1 MKNRRSEYPRIADYA
16 LIGDCHS
23 AALVS
28 RAGSIDWCCLPR
40 FDSDSCFG
48 RLLDW
53 ENGGYFE
60 VRPAGRFRSHREYF
74 ERSLVLATTFRSASG
89 EARLIDCF
97 AMRTGGRA
105 RPRHEIVRIIEG
117 ISGTMRLDVR
127 FVPRLDFGEVKPWI
141 HASSRDAFVA
151 VGSNTAL
158 AIFGDVPL
166 RPGRDHDLEAT
177 LEVRAKSRHHIAV
190 QFLPPEESEAADIG
204 EKDRAQL
211 DAHHEETLRW
221 WRNWSSKITDP
232 NARAD
237 SGGERQRS
245 MPGRSPAQR
254 SPADAQLGGNQPQWK
269 ANGTDLVRSALV
281 LKALCYAPTGAII
294 AAPTTSLPEQIG
306 GERNWDYR
314 FCWLRDS
321 IFTVHALS
329 NLGLQA
335 EARGMRRFIQR
346 SAAGNADEL
355 QVLYAVDG
363 KRRVP
368 ELDLKRLDGWRG
380 SRPVRIGNG
389 AATQFQ
395 ADMYG
400 LVMELSWRWSQRGE
414 RPEDH
419 YWGFL
424 TAIVEAAIAR
434 RHLRDRGLWEV
445 RSRPLH
451 FVQSKVMCWAAVNGG
466 IALAERYSLPAPLE
480 RWKQELGGMRQDI
493 EKRGYDRKR
502 GVFVRSYGS
511 KDLDAALLL
520 LPAVDFVAWDDE
532 RMIRT
537 TDAIR
542 KDLSRNGLVLRYNAQ
557 DGLQGDEGVFVACT
571 FWLAECLAHQRR
583 GKEARET
590 FERAC
595 RCANDLGL
603 FAEEFQPKSREMLG
617 NFPQGLT
624 HLAHVSAALALEG
637 VPQGGERPRRSAGRR
652 G

>member
-1 MKNRRSEYPRIADYA
+1 MRRSDEYPPIGDYA

-28 RAGSIDWCCLPR
+28 RQGSIDWCCLPR

-53 ENGGYFE
+53 SNGGYFQIC
-60 VRPAGRFRSHREYF
+60 PAGRFSSRREYL
-74 ERSLVLATTFRSASG
+74 EKSLVLVTTFRSREG
-89 EARLIDCF
+89 EARLIDFF
-97 AMRTGGRA
+97 AMRAGGRE
-105 RPRHEIVRIIEG
+105 RPRREIVRIIEG
-117 ISGTMRLDVR
+117 VSGALRLNVR

-141 HASSRDAFVA
+141 RPASPCAHVA
-151 VGSNTAL
+151 VGSNAGL
-158 AIFGDVPL
+158 VILGDAPL
-166 RPGRDHDLEAT
+166 RPGADHDLEGV
-177 LEVRAKSRHHIAV
+177 LEVHAESRYHIGV
-190 QFLPPEESEAADIG
+190 QFLPPEESEHGHSG
-204 EKDRAQL
+204 EKEV
-211 DAHHEETLRW
+211 AHLQEHYEETLRW
-221 WRNWSSKITDP
+221 WRDWAAKIRCQD
-232 NARAD
+232 
-237 SGGERQRS
+237 
-245 MPGRSPAQR
+245 GRSP
-254 SPADAQLGGNQPQWK
+254 PGK
-269 ANGTDLVRSALV
+269 ASGTAVARSAIV

-294 AAPTTSLPEQIG
+294 AAPTTSLPEQAG

-335 EARGMRRFIQR
+335 EAAGMRRFIQR
-346 SAAGNADEL
+346 TASGNAHEL

-368 ELDLKRLDGWRG
+368 EIDLPKLEGWRA

-389 AATQFQ
+389 AARQFQ

-400 LVMELSWRWSQRGE
+400 LVMELSWRWSERGE
-414 RPEDH
+414 QPDEN

-424 TAIVEAAIAR
+424 TAIVEVAIAR
-434 RHLRDRGLWEV
+434 RHLPDRGIWEI

-451 FVQSKVMCWAAVNGG
+451 FVQSKVMCWAAVDGG
-466 IALAERYSLPAPLE
+466 IALAERYGLPAPLDRWREE
-480 RWKQELGGMRQDI
+480 RDGMRKDI

-502 GVFVRSYGS
+502 GIFVRSYGS
-511 KDLDAALLL
+511 KDVDAALLL

-532 RMIRT
+532 RMVRT

-542 KDLSRNGLVLRYNAQ
+542 KDLSRDGLVLRYKAK
-557 DGLQGDEGVFVACT
+557 DGLRGKEGVFVACT

-583 GKEARET
+583 RTQAREA
-590 FERAC
+590 FDRAS

-603 FAEEFQPKSREMLG
+603 FAEEFEPKRGEMLG

-624 HLAHVSAALALEG
+624 HLAHVSAALALEQLEKK
-637 VPQGGERPRRSAGRR
+637 PSPRSE
-652 G
+652 